1 MSTSSLQEEKTVY
14 TLLTNPYWFILSGIG
29 FKGLGGASMISLRK
43 GFDGSGDGV
52 SFEEGEDNE
61 EEVEAEEEDEEEM
74 EAEEDEDMEVEDN
87 DDENDVEIIHPY
99 EEVDPLNRPP
109 PSPKT
114 AEQEFMNAPVSQRT
128 LQPLPPIWVKT
139 LTKQM
144 WDRFRAESSSFER
157 LRRNDMRMDSFDDD
171 LTALD
176 STLRNKQNKKREK
189 FNSRV
194 ELNIRA
200 DVASDCGGE
209 SVDTTAVVK
218 HAFEEKYDEGDDTA
232 VAKDSQP
239 LESCGS
245 PPDL

>member
-1 MSTSSLQEEKTVY
+1 
-14 TLLTNPYWFILSGIG
+14 
-29 FKGLGGASMISLRK
+29 
-43 GFDGSGDGV
+43 
-52 SFEEGEDNE
+52 
-61 EEVEAEEEDEEEM
+61 M

-114 AEQEFMNAPVSQRT
+114 AEQEFMNAPVSQST

-176 STLRNKQNKKREK
+176 STLREQIQEMK
-189 FNSRV
+189 
-194 ELNIRA
+194 
-200 DVASDCGGE
+200 
-209 SVDTTAVVK
+209 
-218 HAFEEKYDEGDDTA
+218 
-232 VAKDSQP
+232 
-239 LESCGS
+239 
-245 PPDL
+245 